1 MLGIR
6 LVLGIFSVP
15 IPMFGISLS
24 FSWLPIYVVGWMYGP
39 IIGFIF
45 GLVSDTLAWVINGSI
60 WFWLFAIQ
68 EPIIGFFS
76 GFFSGLFYLCKNKS
90 IKFLMIIQKFF
101 VFSFILFTIFIVIF
115 QFDLIDNNNFSGAST
130 IINKK
135 IFIIVICVAMGVFLV
150 INEVQSIFMYR
161 NYKHKR
167 NIDNYITYL
176 YVSMLI
182 ILVIALFSF
191 ILGPYSYVEYY
202 KYINNGLNPSK
213 YLQYGAMYYLIPRVL
228 KESIKTPVYIFL
240 VFSIIVAIKYQFNN
254 VINTIKTKW

>member
-1 MLGIR
+1 M
-6 LVLGIFSVP
+6 VLADS
-15 IPMFGISLS
+15 SLYNETEPVDDS
-24 FSWLPIYVVGWMYGP
+24 ESGMERPR
-39 IIGFIF
+39 
-45 GLVSDTLAWVINGSI
+45 IN
-60 WFWLFAIQ
+60 L
-68 EPIIGFFS
+68 
-76 GFFSGLFYLCKNKS
+76 
-90 IKFLMIIQKFF
+90 
-101 VFSFILFTIFIVIF
+101 
-115 QFDLIDNNNFSGAST
+115 
-130 IINKK
+130 
-135 IFIIVICVAMGVFLV
+135 
-150 INEVQSIFMYR
+150 
-161 NYKHKR
+161 
-167 NIDNYITYL
+167 ITYL